1 MPCII
6 QKCYIFTINC
16 LKVKTNFT
24 MKLKFLHARFL
35 SAFVFVLASLSSIAV
50 FAQPA
55 NDLCSGA
62 IELTLGGSEATAVY
76 TAGTTVGTVD
86 GATTPGPSVCSGN
99 FYRDDVW
106 YKFTIPA
113 DSTGKA
119 ITVRVNNAV
128 VNGLSPVGM
137 AIYTSNVCD
146 ATNAPYLCTNFTATD
161 DARFKF
167 STDCAG
173 VGKEILVRVWSAV
186 GGANDWATGEGNFEV
201 SAFYTDDNSA
211 TPTLWGDNGEGSF
224 DGGKG
229 AWTTTSASCNG
240 FELWQWS
247 NTDFCTKGAF
257 STGGGLINSLT
268 NCNGAM
274 CFDSDY
280 YDNGGD
286 GANAGA
292 GPCPAPQS
300 GTLESPIIDLS
311 GFPTVTGVNL
321 VFSQALRKF
330 QSMFFIDYSIDGGA
344 NWAPIEINTEAEDPV
359 LYPVNSPHVNNIRR
373 IFLPGAAGQAQVKVR
388 FRFEANYYYWIIDD
402 VKITERESFN
412 LKANAFAAIA
422 PNKVWQHDQLEPFG
436 GLIDISNIGANPM
449 PGTSV
454 SLDIKDATNTTIW
467 SDELSY
473 GTTAADSTY
482 ENNPM
487 TAVFTHPNDNLTSY
501 SGTYTVSG
509 DNPDFDITDNTQAFS
524 WSVSDSTM
532 SKENAATVGSG
543 VRPST
548 GFNYTWGNIYHIVN
562 NKNSNDGKT
571 YRCNYVSVGI
581 SNPDAL
587 EGATMFVY
595 LYKWDNEDA
604 DDVAQ
609 ATERTTVG
617 FAQFDFPAGES
628 ANTLYTL
635 PISDFNTFDSG
646 VALEAN
652 TDYILAVE
660 YTTPPDKPDLEFFIG
675 SDGNIDYT
683 AQTLRST
690 LPGLGPIRYS
700 HVLDVGNTGDYNAST
715 FTGGTTPIVRMHLST
730 KTISTNEPKLDDANK
745 LVVAPNPVKKDL
757 NLKIDLVKE
766 AKNATIEIMD
776 INGKILSVRQLNNV
790 KNSIERFDVSNY
802 ANGSYILNYKSA
814 DGVRA
819 VQFIVAN

>member
-1 MPCII
+1 
-6 QKCYIFTINC
+6 
-16 LKVKTNFT
+16 

-35 SAFVFVLASLSSIAV
+35 SAFVFVLASFSSIAV

-55 NDLCSGA
+55 NDLCSNA
-62 IELTLGGSEATAVY
+62 TELTLGASEATAVY

-113 DSTGKA
+113 NATGKA
-119 ITVRVNNAV
+119 ISVRVSNAV
-128 VNGLSPVGM
+128 ANGFPSAGM
-137 AIYTSNVCD
+137 AIYTSNACD
-146 ATNAPYLCTNFTATD
+146 ATNAPYLCTNFAATD
-161 DARFKF
+161 DATFKF
-167 STDCAG
+167 STECVG
-173 VGKEILVRVWSAV
+173 VGKEILVRVWSSV
-186 GGANDWATGEGNFEV
+186 GAAGPWMDGEGAFEI
-201 SAFYTDDNSA
+201 SAFYSDDNSA
-211 TPTLWGDNGEGSF
+211 TLTLWGANGEGSF

-247 NTDFCTKGAF
+247 NTDYCTRGLY

-280 YDNGGD
+280 YDNGGTN
-286 GANAGA
+286 GPGPGA

-311 GFPTVTGVNL
+311 GFPNVTGVNL

-330 QSMFFIDYSIDGGA
+330 QSMFFVDLSIDGGA
-344 NWAPIEINTEAEDPV
+344 NWSPIEINTEAEDPI

-412 LKANAFAAIA
+412 LKANAFAAIS
-422 PNKVWQHDQLEPFG
+422 PNKLWQHDQLEPFG
-436 GLIDISNIGANPM
+436 GLIDIANIGAQPM
-449 PGTSV
+449 PSTSV

-467 SDELSY
+467 SDELSF

-487 TAVFTHPNDNLTSY
+487 LAVFTHPNENLTTY

-509 DNPDFDITDNTQAFS
+509 AEPDFDITDNTQAFN
-524 WSVSDSTM
+524 WSVTDSTM
-532 SKENAATVGSG
+532 SKENVAAVGSG

-548 GFNYTWGNIYHIVN
+548 EYNYTWGNIYHIVN
-562 NKNSNDGKT
+562 NKNDAGKQ
-571 YRCNYVSVGI
+571 YQNRYVSVGI

-595 LYKWDNEDA
+595 LYKWNNEDA

-609 ATERTTVG
+609 ASERTTVG
-617 FAQFDFPAGES
+617 FAQFDFPAGEK

-635 PISDFNTFDSG
+635 PIFDFNTFALG
-646 VALEAN
+646 VNLEAN
-652 TDYILAVE
+652 TDYIVAVE
-660 YTTPPDKPDLEFFIG
+660 YTTPPDKPELACFIG
-675 SDGNIDYT
+675 SDGNIDYS

-690 LPGLGPIRYS
+690 LPGLGPVRYN
-700 HVLDVGNTGDYNAST
+700 HVLDVGNSGDYNAST
-715 FTGGTTPIVRMHLST
+715 FAGGTTPIVRMHITIPPPVST
-730 KTISTNEPKLDDANK
+730 KEPALDAASK
-745 LVVAPNPVKKDL
+745 LVVAPNPVKNDL

-790 KNSIERFDVSNY
+790 KTSIEKFDVSNY
-802 ANGSYILNYKSA
+802 ANGSYILNFKSA

>member
-1 MPCII
+1 
-6 QKCYIFTINC
+6 
-16 LKVKTNFT
+16 

-106 YKFTIPA
+106 YKFTIPV
-113 DSTGKA
+113 DSTGKS
-119 ITVRVNNAV
+119 ITIRVNNAV
-128 VNGLSPVGM
+128 ANGITPVGM
-137 AIYTSNVCD
+137 AVYTSNACD
-146 ATNAPYLCTNFTATD
+146 ATNAPYLCTNFAATD

-186 GGANDWATGEGNFEV
+186 GGATDWNTGEGAFEI
-201 SAFYTDDNSA
+201 SAFYSDENAA
-211 TPTLWGDNGEGSF
+211 TPTLWGDKGEGSF
-224 DGGKG
+224 NGSKG
-229 AWTTTSASCNG
+229 DWTTTSASCNG
-240 FELWQWS
+240 YELWRWS
-247 NTDFCTKGAF
+247 NTDFCTKGSF

-274 CFDSDY
+274 CFDADY
-280 YDNGGD
+280 YDNGGAM
-286 GANAGA
+286 GPGAGA

-311 GFPTVTGVNL
+311 GFPNVTGVNL
-321 VFSQALRKF
+321 VFSQALRQF
-330 QSMFFIDYSIDGGA
+330 QSTFFVDYSIDGGA
-344 NWAPIEINTEAEDPV
+344 NWAIIPINTVADDPI
-359 LYPVNSPHVNNIRR
+359 LYAVNGPHVNNIRR

-388 FRFEANYYYWIIDD
+388 FRFEANYYYWIVDD

-422 PNKVWQHDQLEPFG
+422 PNKQWQHDQLEPFG
-436 GLIDISNIGANPM
+436 GLVDIANIGANPM
-449 PGTSV
+449 PSTSV
-454 SLDIKDATNTTIW
+454 SLDIKDATNAVIW

-473 GTTAADSTY
+473 GTTVADSTY
-482 ENNPM
+482 ENKPM
-487 TAVFTHPNDNLTSY
+487 TAVFTHPNKNLTTY

-509 DNPDFDITDNTQAFS
+509 ANPDFDITDNTQAFD
-524 WSVSDSTM
+524 WAVTDSTM
-532 SKENAATVGSG
+532 SKENVAVGGG
-543 VRPST
+543 VRPSSSYN
-548 GFNYTWGNIYHIVN
+548 FTWGNIYHIVN
-562 NKNSNDGKT
+562 NKNDAGKQ
-571 YRCNYVSVGI
+571 YRTNYVSVGI

-587 EGATMFVY
+587 LGATMFVY
-595 LYKWDNEDA
+595 LYKWNNEDG
-604 DDVAQ
+604 DNVAQ
-609 ATERTTVG
+609 ATERTTIG
-617 FAQFDFPAGES
+617 FAQFDFPAGEK

-635 PISDFNTFDSG
+635 PVFDFNTFNLG
-646 VALEAN
+646 VDLEAN
-652 TDYILAVE
+652 TDYIVAVE
-660 YTTPPDKPDLEFFIG
+660 YTTPPDQPALACFIG
-675 SDGNIDYT
+675 SDGNIDYS

-690 LPGLGPIRYS
+690 LPGLGPLRYN

-730 KTISTNEPKLDDANK
+730 ATSTNEPILDASNK
-745 LVVAPNPVKKDL
+745 LVVAPNPVKNDL
-757 NLKIDLVKE
+757 NVKIDLVKE

-776 INGKILSVRQLNNV
+776 INGKLLSVRQLNNV
-790 KNSIERFDVSNY
+790 KTSIEKFDVSNY
-802 ANGSYILNYKSA
+802 ANGTYILNYKSA

-819 VQFIVAN
+819 VQFIVTK